1 MRNERLLKLYE
12 AFEPEITKALDS
24 FQDVRRNPSKVWEE
38 MVFCLCTPQTRA
50 RSALKAVEMLKSS
63 GLLEKPD
70 VSETASVLRRCG
82 VRFHKTKARY
92 IAEAFKNFHQVLKL
106 IENCGD
112 VCSLRDSLV
121 GCVKGMGMKEASHF
135 LRNIGFDGVAIIDR
149 HVLNYLSAVGV
160 VRRKPKTITRKQY
173 LMLEMRFKEC
183 AEKAGLNPSV
193 LDLVVWADATG
204 EVLK

>member
-1 MRNERLLKLYE
+1 MKLYE
-12 AFEPEITKALDS
+12 AFEPEITKALES
-24 FQDVRRNPSKVWEE
+24 FQDVRRHPSRVWEE

-50 RSALKAVEMLKSS
+50 RSALKAVEMLRSS

-70 VSETASVLRRCG
+70 VSETANVLRRCG

-112 VCSLRDSLV
+112 VYRLRDSLV
-121 GCVKGMGMKEASHF
+121 GSVKGMGMKEASHF

-173 LMLEMRFKEC
+173 LTLERRFKKC
-183 AEKAGLNPSV
+183 AEKAGLNPSA